1 MIFVSVPKAYCWAI
15 DINGRIQ
22 GSVKHLRWSFLV
34 VYDIDTVY
42 GNIFYIDT
50 WQGSECV
57 NDIIP
62 KMNNLFWS
70 Y

>member
-1 MIFVSVPKAYCWAI
+1 MTFFLVPKAYCWAI
-15 DINGRIQ
+15 DIHERIQ
-22 GSVKHLRWSFLV
+22 GSVKHLRWSSLV
-34 VYDIDTVY
+34 AYDIDTVY

-50 WQGSECV
+50 WRGYEYV
-57 NDIIP
+57 NDISP